1 MIISA
6 ISKDIEL
13 LAIVFSKY
21 ITDESLLCIFI
32 GKGTESYAEP
42 HLFIATMKTDS
53 DGFRVIDAYTAQLF
67 EEFLKGYE
75 LPVFSTDYISAWI
88 DEIGERTYEI
98 TILDTASPKQTEPER
113 YTFRLP
119 KAYFGV
125 CPF

>member
-1 MIISA
+1 MIIPA
-6 ISKDIEL
+6 ISKNIEIL
-13 LAIVFSKY
+13 TIVFSKY
-21 ITDESLLCIFI
+21 ITEESLLCIFI
-32 GKGTESYAEP
+32 GKGDDSYAEP
-42 HLFIATMKTDS
+42 HLFIAIMKTDP
-53 DGFRVIDAYTAQLF
+53 DGFRVIDAYTAQPF

-88 DEIGERTYEI
+88 EEIDERTYEI
-98 TILDTASPKQTEPER
+98 AILDTVSPKQTEPER